1 MTSNINKS
9 KRKKKVKS
17 NLPKELFYKGERIYT
32 IKEALKF
39 LKVGQTK
46 LYHEI
51 KCNRI
56 KSIKLGRRR
65 FIPQSGIDAWVRK
78 EVSPLNKEILVR
90 TIVPLWLAIA
100 LCVVVVVY
108 IMFF

>member
-39 LKVGQTK
+39 LKVGRTK
-46 LYHEI
+46 LHHEI

-56 KSIKLGRRR
+56 KG
-65 FIPQSGIDAWVRK
+65 SG
-78 EVSPLNKEILVR
+78 
-90 TIVPLWLAIA
+90 
-100 LCVVVVVY
+100 
-108 IMFF
+108 F